1 MSRARDFADLAGSAD
16 AGGLTGRNLIINGA
30 CVIDQRNSG
39 SSVTT
44 SGSYPVDRFF
54 VNNATDATFSA
65 QQSTDVPSGQ
75 GFTTSLKITFPT
87 GDASI
92 GTTQYANI
100 QQYIEGFNVANLGFG
115 NSGAKT
121 VPLSFWVKA
130 SVTGQYSY
138 AIYNS
143 AEDRV
148 NPQAFTINTADTW
161 EFKSITYTGDTTG
174 TWLTTNG
181 KGLVVTLYT
190 ALGSSFLGSAGW
202 NSGGTFGVTG
212 QANAMA
218 SNGNTFYITGV
229 QLEVGD
235 TATPFEHEDYGTTLG
250 KCQRYFETSFDG
262 GVSTTNTSNSGVV
275 GWGGYSGSTTTS
287 FIGQAAIQYRVSKR
301 AQPTVTIY
309 DLASPRATGALHRY
323 QLGGAANNGQN
334 ATVTDN
340 GTIGFNIYSSG
351 TTAGTG
357 IVFHYTS
364 DAEL

>member
-121 VPLSFWVKA
+121 VTLSFWVKA

-174 TWLTTNG
+174 TWLTTSG
-181 KGLVVTLYT
+181 IGIKVSFD
-190 ALGSSFLGSAGW
+190 LGSGA
-202 NSGGTFGVTG
+202 NSQTSSPGIWQSTNSYTTSS
-212 QANAMA
+212 QANWIGTAGA
-218 SNGNTFYITGV
+218 TFYITGV
-229 QLEVGD
+229 QFEIGTQA
-235 TATPFEHEDYGTTLG
+235 TAFDWRPYTTELQL
-250 KCQRYFETSFDG
+250 CQRYYYRLTPGALDKIFNLGYGT
-262 GVSTTNTSNSGVV
+262 STTVALLGMPFPVTMRTAPSALEQSGTATDYSVFTS
-275 GWGGYSGSTTTS
+275 GGEIVCSAVPAYSSFTTT
-287 FIGQAAIQYRVSKR
+287 
-301 AQPTVTIY
+301 AQGFSTFTV
-309 DLASPRATGALHRY
+309 ASG
-323 QLGGAANNGQN
+323 LG
-334 ATVTDN
+334 
-340 GTIGFNIYSSG
+340 
-351 TTAGTG
+351 AGTG
-357 IVFHYTS
+357 FSGITNATTAYLGWS
-364 DAEL
+364 AEL